1 MESPYPSEG
10 ARDES
15 WAVTARGAVLI
26 EAHIPE
32 RWWGILLSWI
42 RIHPSVT
49 FSTLRNVWRD
59 ARKKKNIHLTFY
71 VIQFRFCLRAIP
83 YISSGAETN
92 LSRKKKKSVLSNGMF
107 SRNQV
112 DHDNR
117 KFSTNA
123 PLAQVNYAE
132 VVGEQT

>member
-1 MESPYPSEG
+1 M
-10 ARDES
+10 
-15 WAVTARGAVLI
+15 
-26 EAHIPE
+26 
-32 RWWGILLSWI
+32 
-42 RIHPSVT
+42 
-49 FSTLRNVWRD
+49 
-59 ARKKKNIHLTFY
+59 
-71 VIQFRFCLRAIP
+71 IQFRFCLRAIP

-112 DHDNR
+112 DRDNQ

>member
-1 MESPYPSEG
+1 MSGDGERSGSDRGPHS
-10 ARDES
+10 R
-15 WAVTARGAVLI
+15 AVV
-26 EAHIPE
+26 
-32 RWWGILLSWI
+32 
-42 RIHPSVT
+42 
-49 FSTLRNVWRD
+49 RNPVVMNPNPPQCHLFHSKKCLTR
-59 ARKKKNIHLTFY
+59 REKKKNLTFY

-83 YISSGAETN
+83 YISSGAEIN

-112 DHDNR
+112 DRDNR